1 MNSIRKFR
9 ELMESPINSG
19 EQFTMLPE
27 IIHEGLYQEKNMEPL
42 NFADIFRKLLEICF
56 GC

>member
-1 MNSIRKFR
+1 MNYIRKFR
-9 ELMESPINSG
+9 GPMESPINSG
-19 EQFTMLPE
+19 GQFTMLPE
-27 IIHEGLYQEKNMEPL
+27 IIHDGLSQENNMEPL